1 MSSLVYIA
9 SMKTFKKFLRL
20 SRQEWPL
27 LGWGLFFLALSSASL
42 LAYPHSIKKIIDE
55 ALTRGDQSQLNMAAF
70 LALGIF
76 IIQAI
81 TSALRYYFF
90 TLAGEKTV
98 KRLRTRLFS
107 QIMGQD
113 VTFFDRQKTGEL
125 LGRLSSD
132 TAVLQNALSV
142 NISMLV
148 RSLAQAA
155 GGILMLFL
163 TSAKLTIFI
172 LVIIPPLGFLAA
184 RFGKKVKA
192 ISKRSQDSLASSSG
206 VAEEGISN
214 VRTVKAFAQEA
225 FENKRY
231 ENRLEESFGL
241 SQEKIGVVARFTTLV
256 TMVGFAAVVFI
267 VWYGGTLVIR
277 GEMSV
282 GTLTSFLLYVI
293 TVAFSVGMLG
303 SLWTDFMSAVGAS
316 GRIFELLEKNTEDV
330 DTGKKQI
337 DVGSIAFKN
346 VHFAYPARSDY
357 PVLKGVTFSIKPHE
371 TVAIVGP
378 SGAGKSTLVQLLMR
392 FYETNDGTILID
404 DLDSKTYSLKGLRE
418 SIGLVAQEPVLVSES
433 LFDNIRYGKPDA
445 TLSEVQEAARK
456 AFAHDFITAF
466 PEGYN
471 TLVGE
476 RGVQLSGGQ
485 KQRVAIARALLKN
498 PRILV
503 FDEATS
509 ALDAESEH
517 LVQKALENLT
527 QKRTTLVIAHRLST
541 VKRADKIL
549 VLQEGQ
555 IVQVGTHSDLYK
567 EENGLYHKLVERQF
581 EQTKELS

>member
-1 MSSLVYIA
+1 ME
-9 SMKTFKKFLRL
+9 TFKKLLRL

-27 LGWGLFFLALSSASL
+27 LGWGLLFLGLSSAAL
-42 LAYPHSIKKIIDE
+42 LVYPHSIKRIIDE
-55 ALTRGDQSQLNMAAF
+55 AIAQKDQSQLNMAAL

-76 IIQAI
+76 AIQSV

-98 KRLRTRLFS
+98 KRLRARLFS

-113 VTFFDRQKTGEL
+113 ITFFDKQKTGEL

-142 NISMLV
+142 NISMFV
-148 RSLAQAA
+148 RSLVQAL
-155 GGILMLFL
+155 GGVVMLFL
-163 TSAKLTIFI
+163 TSAKLTVFI
-172 LVIIPPLGFLAA
+172 LVIIPPLGLLAA

-192 ISKRSQDSLASSSG
+192 ISKRAQDALAASSG
-206 VAEEGISN
+206 VAEEGISG
-214 VRTVKAFAQEA
+214 VRTVKSFAQET
-225 FENKRY
+225 FENNRY
-231 ENRLEESFGL
+231 HDRLDVSFGL
-241 SQEKIGVVARFTTLV
+241 SKEKINVVARFTNLV
-256 TMVGFAAVVFI
+256 SLVGLSAVVFI
-267 VWYGGTLVIR
+267 IWYGGTLVIQ

-303 SLWTDFMSAVGAS
+303 SLWTDFMSAYGAS
-316 GRIFELLEKNTEDV
+316 GRIFELLETPTEDIV
-330 DTGKKQI
+330 TGKTQI
-337 DVGSIAFKN
+337 DAGRIEFKD
-346 VHFAYPARSDY
+346 VHFAYPARPEF
-357 PVLKGVTFSIKPHE
+357 PVLQGVSFSIDPQE
-371 TVAIVGP
+371 TVAVVGS

-392 FYETNDGTILID
+392 FYETKSGTILFD
-404 DLDSKTYSLKGLRE
+404 GHDSKTYSLKGLRE
-418 SIGLVAQEPVLVSES
+418 SIGLVSQEPVLVSES
-433 LFDNIRYGKPDA
+433 LFENIRYGKPLA
-445 TLSEVQEAARK
+445 TFAEVQEAATK
-456 AFAHDFITAF
+456 AFAHDFITSF
-466 PEGYN
+466 PDGYE

-503 FDEATS
+503 LDEATS

-517 LVQKALENLT
+517 LVQKALED
-527 QKRTTLVIAHRLST
+527 QIGKRATLIIAHRLST

-549 VLQEGQ
+549 VMQEGRV
-555 IVQVGTHSDLYK
+555 VQVGTHAELFK
-567 EENGLYHKLVERQF
+567 QETGLYHKLVERQF
-581 EQTKELS
+581 ENSKETL